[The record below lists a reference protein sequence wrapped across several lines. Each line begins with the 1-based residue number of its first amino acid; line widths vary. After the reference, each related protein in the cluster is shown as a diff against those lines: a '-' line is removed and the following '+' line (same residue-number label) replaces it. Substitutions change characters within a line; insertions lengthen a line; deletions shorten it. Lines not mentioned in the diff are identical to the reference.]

1 MKKRRLAR
9 KLALQALYGLE
20 ISDNDLNEGLEW
32 IKREAN
38 GEKQVLEFSLDLA
51 RKTHTQKKDLDH
63 DISSVVKNWDLDR
76 VALIDRIILR
86 LALCEFLYFET
97 IPPKVTINEA
107 IDLAKEYSTEQS
119 GRFVNGIL
127 DALYRKCLQE
137 KRIKKTGRGLIA

>member
-20 ISDNDLNEGLEW
+20 ISGNNVDSALKWVEQESQGVEQVYLFSGDLVKKTFTG
-32 IKREAN
+32 RE
-38 GEKQVLEFSLDLA
+38 
-51 RKTHTQKKDLDH
+51 DLDKE
-63 DISSVVKNWDLDR
+63 ISTVVKNWDLER
-76 VALIDRIILR
+76 VALIDRIVLR

-107 IDLAKEYSTEQS
+107 IDLAKEFSTEQS

-127 DALYRKCLQE
+127 DALYKKCLNQG
-137 KRIKKTGRGLIA
+137 RIKKSGRGLYT